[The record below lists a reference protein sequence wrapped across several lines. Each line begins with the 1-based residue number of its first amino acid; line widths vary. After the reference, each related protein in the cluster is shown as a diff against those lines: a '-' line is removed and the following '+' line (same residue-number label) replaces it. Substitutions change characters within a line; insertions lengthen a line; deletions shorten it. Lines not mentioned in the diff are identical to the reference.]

1 MKCHAR
7 LPLIALLVT
16 AAGLAGCA
24 SRPAQENYQGV
35 SDATISNNV
44 KTALVQDPVTR
55 ASNISV
61 NTIDGTV
68 ELSGFVNTADQRHEA
83 IRVARNVDGVQTVK
97 DELRVNDQGDVGA
110 ADTDNAITRRV
121 ERALASDSQV
131 SDANINVA
139 TSDGVV
145 QLAGFVNSDQ
155 QRDTA
160 GSLASSV
167 QGVRK
172 VDNDLRINPGD

>member
-1 MKCHAR
+1 MKPHAR
-7 LPLIALLVT
+7 LLVIGLA
-16 AAGLAGCA
+16 AAGATLAGCA
-24 SRPAQENYQGV
+24 SSPAHENDRAV
-35 SDATISNNV
+35 SDATITNNI

-68 ELSGFVNTADQRHEA
+68 ELSGFVNTPGQRNEA
-83 IRVARNVDGVQTVK
+83 ERVARNADGVHSVK
-97 DELRVNDQGDVGA
+97 DELQVNDQGEVGA
-110 ADTDNAITRRV
+110 ANTDDAITHRV
-121 ERALASDSQV
+121 ERALASDPQT
-131 SDANINVA
+131 SDAHINVA

-145 QLAGFVNSDQ
+145 QLAGFVNSHE

-172 VDNDLRINPGD
+172 VDNDLRINPAD